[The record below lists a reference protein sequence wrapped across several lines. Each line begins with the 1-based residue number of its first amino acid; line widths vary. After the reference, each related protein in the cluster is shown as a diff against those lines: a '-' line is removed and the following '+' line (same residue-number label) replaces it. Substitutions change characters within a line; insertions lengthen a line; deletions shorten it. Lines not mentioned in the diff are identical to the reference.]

1 MSQIII
7 NIGDSPDD
15 GEGTQLRQA
24 FSDINIMMSE
34 IYAAGPVDSQV
45 VITNNSITTNVTNAN
60 LILAPSGIGVV
71 RVTNHLVPNVD
82 DVYDLGTYYPELLR
96 WNSIWVGTGGI
107 NSSGSMTVDGNL
119 TVGGI
124 ISGDG
129 GGLTN
134 VTANVGAAVRIQNG
148 TTDFNIPVANGNI
161 IANVAGTTDV
171 LTISQD
177 GLNVTANVSAGNV
190 ISNNYLFANGQ
201 SIFDSIVT
209 DITVGANTG
218 LEYTSN
224 TLFTIYNTTVGA
236 NVLSVPVG
244 GAVAQPASFWNTL
257 NLVEVLDEILFPD
270 LNPDYVVPT
279 LTLSANISGVH
290 EIGNSISQDLTTIGT
305 ENDAGVYTL
314 LEILRGA
321 NVIASVSNPTGT
333 LTANIAPQY
342 GYDDPNN
349 PNYQYTL
356 NHTDNYTVEPGITE
370 WTAQGSYDSGLAKV
384 NNKGATDTR
393 SPAVRSTSAP
403 QAAANI
409 TSSISTVTGLYPY
422 FWGKTASLP
431 TATDIANAIAAGT
444 ENKVLAD
451 SNGTISVIYNAFDEY
466 IWMAHEAGYTEK
478 TAWYFNDYNQGLIG
492 SGNFI
497 LSPSTEN
504 VNSPD
509 GYWSGVSYKIYISDS
524 PTITYD
530 TLEYRN
536 T

>member
-24 FSDINIMMSE
+24 FADINTMMSA

-45 VITNNSITTNVTNAN
+45 VISNNSITTNVINAN

-82 DVYDLGTYYPELLR
+82 DVYDLGSYYPELLR
-96 WNSIWVGTGGI
+96 WNSLWIGSGGI

-119 TVGGI
+119 TVGGV
-124 ISGDG
+124 ISGNG
-129 GGLTN
+129 SGLSN
-134 VTANVGAAVRIQNG
+134 VAVLENGNTQLNIPAAGSNIVANVGG
-148 TTDFNIPVANGNI
+148 VAN
-161 IANVAGTTDV
+161 V

-177 GLNVTANVSAGNV
+177 GLTVAANVSAGNI
-190 ISNNYLFANGQ
+190 ISDNYLFSNGQ
-201 SIFDSIVT
+201 SIFDSIVSN
-209 DITVGANTG
+209 ITVGANTG
-218 LEYTSN
+218 LEYTAN

-244 GAVAQPASFWNTL
+244 GAVAQPASYWNTL

-279 LTLSANISGVH
+279 LTLSANISGIH
-290 EIGNSISQDLTTIGT
+290 EIGNAINQDLTAIGT
-305 ENDAGVYTL
+305 ENDASVYTL

-321 NVIASVSNPTGT
+321 NVIVSVSNPTGT
-333 LTANIAPQY
+333 PTANIAPQY

-356 NHTDNYTVEPGITE
+356 NYTDNYTVEPGITE
-370 WTAQGSYDSGLAKV
+370 WTAQGSYNGGLAKV
-384 NNKGATDTR
+384 DNKGNVDTR

-409 TSSISTVTGLYPY
+409 TSSISTVTGIYPY
-422 FWGKTASLP
+422 FWGKTVSLP

-451 SNGTISVIYNAFDEY
+451 SDGTISIMYNAFDEY
-466 IWMAHEAGYTEK
+466 IWMAHEASYTEK

-492 SGNFI
+492 PDNFI
-497 LSPSTEN
+497 LTPSTEN

-509 GYWSGVSYKIYISDS
+509 GYWVGVSYKIYISDS

-530 TLEYRN
+530 ALEYRN